1 MEAVLDGKGRLA
13 RYVDNE
19 TGLVENSYKGNK
31 TSIVLQVGEIF
42 KIERQDVTTLLKR
55 REDRS
60 FEVESYKTK

>member
-1 MEAVLDGKGRLA
+1 MEAVLDCKGRLA
-13 RYVDNE
+13 CYVDNE
-19 TGLVENSYKGNK
+19 TGLVENRYKGNK

-55 REDRS
+55 MEDSS